1 MNRASARLMPS
12 RVSCESVRRYVCSP
26 ESLKNVSVR
35 RILLLSALL
44 YLGTFAWA
52 GGGHAEEAGQSLR
65 NELEALSAR
74 HGFAIVGSD
83 KLEAGSTAF
92 DNGGKL
98 SKRLESLL
106 GGYNF
111 ILMFDAAGAVRE
123 LHILGPRP
131 TAEELERRIAVKTT
145 RRGSHHVVD
154 AIVIGPTGAERTIP
168 FVVDT
173 GSSTVV
179 LPSSMMAELGFQP
192 SDLKDAEGRTAAGP
206 VPIKVG
212 KLSSVRVGRAHVH
225 DVTVSFIEDAKI
237 GEQHLLGMSFLN
249 RFRLTI
255 DDAGNRIILLP
266 R

>member
-12 RVSCESVRRYVCSP
+12 RVSRESVRRYIRSP

-44 YLGTFAWA
+44 YLGTLAWA
-52 GGGHAEEAGQSLR
+52 GGGRAEEASQSLR

-74 HGFAIVGSD
+74 HGFAIVGSG
-83 KLEAGSTAF
+83 KLEAGATAF

-131 TAEELERRIAVKTT
+131 TAEGLGCVLLRRAGTFRIPGGTS
-145 RRGSHHVVD
+145 GS
-154 AIVIGPTGAERTIP
+154 G
-168 FVVDT
+168 DT
-173 GSSTVV
+173 SAASSST
-179 LPSSMMAELGFQP
+179 F
-192 SDLKDAEGRTAAGP
+192 
-206 VPIKVG
+206 
-212 KLSSVRVGRAHVH
+212 
-225 DVTVSFIEDAKI
+225 
-237 GEQHLLGMSFLN
+237 
-249 RFRLTI
+249 RF
-255 DDAGNRIILLP
+255 A
-266 R
+266 